1 MRFFCTFYIASPM
14 CLHMIAARVSKPC
27 SVIRAARAPTGLTT
41 YPPRICPHSAAP
53 YPGVGECEKAHALS
67 APPNRMRRT
76 RRTIGCRLWRV
87 SKWPAPHVLA
97 DSTVGPEGAAR
108 VSKPR
113 HGAHAT
119 RTACPPAHTRQ
130 SWCARLSP
138 ESIRLACR
146 LRTAGPP
153 AQDVQQ
159 TESGPEK
166 AARGVCALPR
176 PPPLL
181 CVPPHAAAAAVL
193 PQLGPVWQKN
203 QIFAVCAVF

>member
-1 MRFFCTFYIASPM
+1 MCFCCTLYIASPM

-67 APPNRMRRT
+67 APPNRT

-119 RTACPPAHTRQ
+119 RTACPPAHTRH
-130 SWCARLSP
+130 SIDPGAHASHRNRSASP
-138 ESIRLACR
+138 
-146 LRTAGPP
+146 
-153 AQDVQQ
+153 
-159 TESGPEK
+159 
-166 AARGVCALPR
+166 AAF
-176 PPPLL
+176 
-181 CVPPHAAAAAVL
+181 PPHRTPACTGCSANRVRA
-193 PQLGPVWQKN
+193 
-203 QIFAVCAVF
+203 

>member
-41 YPPRICPHSAAP
+41 SPPRICPHSAAP

-87 SKWPAPHVLA
+87 SKWPALHVLA

-113 HGAHAT
+113 HGDHAT
-119 RTACPPAHTRQ
+119 RTACSPAHTRQ
-130 SWCARLSP
+130 SIDPGAHASHRNRSASP
-138 ESIRLACR
+138 
-146 LRTAGPP
+146 
-153 AQDVQQ
+153 
-159 TESGPEK
+159 
-166 AARGVCALPR
+166 AAF
-176 PPPLL
+176 
-181 CVPPHAAAAAVL
+181 PPHRTPACTGCSANRVRA
-193 PQLGPVWQKN
+193 
-203 QIFAVCAVF
+203 